1 MATTTTDPIDHKTGD
16 EESEIDLREYIGIIL
31 DGWPWILALAIFG
44 LLIATYFAWK
54 APPVYQAT
62 SLMRVEQS
70 QNMAPQ
76 AFMEQQISGG
86 SSAIKAVSAEAAVLR
101 SRSVVGD
108 AVDDLH
114 LRVSA
119 QPVYLPVLGEPIARY
134 VTAAMRGS
142 LDMPFLSGYAW
153 GNESANVTR
162 IQLPEQVQSA
172 SFGLVAG
179 EGDEYTLTDGDGN
192 AILRGKVG
200 VTASGT
206 LRGVGDIKIFVESI
220 RATPGTHFRVHY
232 VPRAAA
238 IGRLQSRL
246 TIVEQPQGSGLLNL
260 TYQGPS
266 PRIAERQLDAI
277 MSAYL
282 QQNVE
287 RQSEQAQ
294 RRLDFL
300 KKQLPDLREERDVAE
315 DKLRDYQTESGTL
328 DLSAEAQSI
337 FQRLTNIDQQMAQI
351 ELQRQELLQE
361 YTQQAPQ
368 VIAAGEK
375 RAGLK
380 RQREELQE
388 QLKTLPKAESRLL
401 ELRRD
406 VEVNNQLYTQL
417 LNTSQGLEI
426 TKAGITGVSHIVDS
440 AYASNGKVAPQRG
453 LWLVIGL
460 LAGIVAAVLL
470 VLTRAL
476 LRVTVDD
483 PNEIESKY
491 GLPVYAT
498 VPFSSSEM
506 AMNRRAD
513 GVNLLAVQ
521 KPDDPTIESIRS
533 LRTSLQFAMIEGN
546 TKYIAITG
554 PTPACGKSFIAAN
567 TAALIA
573 HAGACVLLIDSDL
586 RRGQLFRTFGLEQ
599 GSGFSEVLSGDVDVE
614 SAIQKTDVDNLDVLT
629 TGKRPPNPAELLI
642 SRHFE
647 EMKTSLESRYDYVI
661 FDLPPVLNVTDAN
674 IVANHVAATF
684 LVVRSEHSTGHEV
697 DQAIRRMHRDD
708 LKLTGAIFN
717 GLKVN
722 RRRYGYSKYGYYA
735 YQY

>member
-1 MATTTTDPIDHKTGD
+1 MAATDERRDANAADD
-16 EESEIDLREYIGIIL
+16 EKEIDIREYIGIVL
-31 DGWPWILALAIFG
+31 DGWPWILAFAILG
-44 LLIATYFAWK
+44 LIVATYFAWK
-54 APPVYQAT
+54 TPPVYQAT

-76 AFMEQQISGG
+76 AFMEQQVAARGSG
-86 SSAIKAVSAEAAVLR
+86 IRAVSAEAAVIR

-108 AVDDLH
+108 AVDELH
-114 LRVSA
+114 LRVRA
-119 QPVYLPVLGEPIARY
+119 KPAYFPVIGEPIARFM
-134 VTAAMRGS
+134 TANFKNGINV
-142 LDMPFLSGYAW
+142 PFFGGYAW
-153 GNESANVTR
+153 GNESVNVTR
-162 IQLPEQVQSA
+162 IEMPEAVSSA
-172 SFGLVAG
+172 SFQLVANKDNRFTLLTGTG
-179 EGDEYTLTDGDGN
+179 ERVLQGT
-192 AILRGKVG
+192 VG
-200 VTASGT
+200 TTASGQAPGIGSV
-206 LRGVGDIKIFVESI
+206 RIFVE
-220 RATPGTHFRVHY
+220 ALHAKPGTHFNVSY
-232 VPRAAA
+232 VPRPAA
-238 IGRLQSRL
+238 IGSLQSRL
-246 TIVEQPQGSGLLNL
+246 SILEQPQGSGLLNL
-260 TYQGPS
+260 TLQGSTPAE
-266 PRIAERQLDAI
+266 AERRLDSV
-277 MSAYL
+277 MSAYI

-287 RQSEQAQ
+287 KQSEQAQ

-300 KKQLPDLREERDVAE
+300 KNQLPELKEERDLAE
-315 DKLRDYQTESGTL
+315 NKLRDYQTESGTL
-328 DLSAEAQSI
+328 DLSAEANSV
-337 FQRLTNIDQQMAQI
+337 FQRLTNIDQQIAQT

-368 VIAAGEK
+368 VQAANEK
-375 RAGLK
+375 RASLV
-380 RQREELQE
+380 RQRNELQE
-388 QLKTLPKAESRLL
+388 QLKTLPKAESQLL
-401 ELRRD
+401 QLRRD

-440 AYASNGKVAPQRG
+440 AYASGGKIAPQRG
-453 LWLVIGL
+453 VWLIIGL
-460 LAGIVAAVLL
+460 LAGIVAAILL

-498 VPFSSSEM
+498 VPFSIWETTIK
-506 AMNRRAD
+506 RRKR
-513 GVNLLAVQ
+513 GVNLLAVH
-521 KPDDPTIESIRS
+521 KPDDPTVESIRS
-533 LRTSLQFAMIEGN
+533 LRTSLQFAMIEGD

-573 HAGACVLLIDSDL
+573 QAGARVLLVDGDL

-599 GSGFSEVLSGDVDVE
+599 GPGFSEVLSGDVAVE
-614 SAIQKTDVDNLDVLT
+614 SAIQKSEVENLDVLT

-642 SRHFE
+642 SRHFD
-647 EMKTSLESRYDYVI
+647 EMKTQLVGKYDYVL